1 MKFGWNLVRIEKT
14 KRSIVN
20 SLTQLKLNEIDRAEF
35 SALLFSLLRSYIYI
49 DDNFYHRVV
58 GQHVHE
64 RSGHVPTMNGVPQSP
79 LIMVPSVEEDRVRP
93 LLQQP
98 IHSRGNSRYSP
109 HAARLLP
116 LLTRSGSWIGLLEP
130 GKEENRTL
138 LGNLEKRKS
147 MIVLDWIFI
156 VVEIDGQRVQGMEIL
171 SERAVG

>member
-35 SALLFSLLRSYIYI
+35 SALLFSLLRLYIYI

-98 IHSRGNSRYSP
+98 IHSRGNPRYSP

-138 LGNLEKRKS
+138 LGNLKR
-147 MIVLDWIFI
+147 
-156 VVEIDGQRVQGMEIL
+156 ENQ
-171 SERAVG
+171 